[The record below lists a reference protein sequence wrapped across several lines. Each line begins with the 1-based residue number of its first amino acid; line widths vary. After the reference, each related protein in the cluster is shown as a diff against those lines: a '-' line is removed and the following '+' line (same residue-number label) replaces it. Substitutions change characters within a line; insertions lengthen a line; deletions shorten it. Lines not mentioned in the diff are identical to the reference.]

1 MYQGHTERDTR
12 MRPPELLS
20 RTESNT
26 PIRPLDEPQTGG
38 AKGLHVE
45 DLPNATSQPFKVWQP
60 PRMKTGLRNHSIGRK
75 IAIVVLPGKPD
86 S

>member
-1 MYQGHTERDTR
+1 

-26 PIRPLDEPQTGG
+26 ALRPLPELPTGG
-38 AKGLHVE
+38 AKWLYAK

-60 PRMKTGLRNHSIGRK
+60 PRMKTGLRNHPIGRK
-75 IAIVVLPGKPD
+75 IAIVVLPDKAA